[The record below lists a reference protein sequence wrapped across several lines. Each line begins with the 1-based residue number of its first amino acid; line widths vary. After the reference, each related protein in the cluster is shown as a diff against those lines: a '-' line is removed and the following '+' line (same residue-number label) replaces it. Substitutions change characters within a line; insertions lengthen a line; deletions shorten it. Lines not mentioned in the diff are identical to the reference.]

1 MTPWCQRPRGEEVS
15 VIEFLYG
22 GPVSTVTLRTFAVW
36 AAMRTWHLVAASAD
50 YDLDT
55 RARLRF
61 ARALN
66 TARREA
72 HGRVTVVELR
82 AAWMDARDERA
93 MKTSWWPE
101 RLANRGAFSSAAQM
115 AARFACRATCHPDA
129 TIAALTTSH
138 STGWAIGYLAASHA
152 ATHELTLAAMESHNS
167 SSHVRWLRILRVA
180 HRFAEEARRAEEAEH
195 VRELRRW
202 IG

>member
-1 MTPWCQRPRGEEVS
+1 LRRCS
-15 VIEFLYG
+15 IIELLYE

-36 AAMRTWHLVAASAD
+36 AAMRTWHLVAASVD

-61 ARALN
+61 ACALN

-72 HGRVTVVELR
+72 RGRVTVAELR

-93 MKTSWWPE
+93 MKTGWWPE
-101 RLANRGAFSSAAQM
+101 RLASRGAFSSAAQM

-129 TIAALTTSH
+129 MTAALSTSH
-138 STGWAIGYLAASHA
+138 STGWAIGYLAASDGA
-152 ATHELTLAAMESHNS
+152 ARGRTLAATESHS
-167 SSHVRWLRILRVA
+167 SSSRACWLRMLRVA
-180 HRFAEEARRAEEAEH
+180 HRFADEARTAEEAEH
-195 VRELRRW
+195 VRKLCRW